1 MKIVLAYV
9 NEIGV
14 SCIVNMPSVMKAVE
28 TMDAYIKSRRVNIV
42 FAESGEPEDIQTC
55 VILQSGEQRLVY
67 AAKPDRYTFNT
78 VETRAYTALAYVYE
92 VMIKTGRHTFSKKT
106 NDSMKAAT
114 IYVHGLRAGYPVFM
128 KRNSELVAADN
139 CGPKWASYSIH
150 ANDNQHATTLA
161 PKASVVATREPE
173 PEYVPDIDIDAT
185 LDEMND
191 FIGDLDALD
200 DIET

>member
-1 MKIVLAYV
+1 MKTVLAYV
-9 NEIGV
+9 NEVGV

-42 FAESGEPEDIQTC
+42 FAESGEPEDIQAC

-92 VMIKTGRHTFSKKT
+92 VMIKIGSHTFSKKT
-106 NDSMKAAT
+106 NDSTKAAA
-114 IYVHGLRAGYPVFM
+114 IYVHGLHAGYPVFM
-128 KRNSELVAADN
+128 KRNGELVAADN
-139 CGPKWASYSIH
+139 CGTKWASYSIH
-150 ANDNQHATTLA
+150 ANGNQRSTTLV
-161 PKASVVATREPE
+161 PRTSVIAMPEPE
-173 PEYVPDIDIDAT
+173 SEYVPDIDIDTT

-191 FIGDLDALD
+191 LIGDLGALD
-200 DIET
+200 NIEI